1 MYLGVHTPLDVG
13 VAAVMAVLLI
23 FLLKFV
29 FFGNAKPN
37 IFWLLVAMSVLAV
50 SFLLYVTLYPFPVD
64 IDPHNLAS
72 GVKNAYTLLGALAG
86 LVFVYIV
93 DEKWLNFSTKAVW
106 WAQIIKVILGLL
118 LVLAVKSGLK
128 SPLNFLLG
136 ESLGR
141 SVRYFLLVIVAG
153 VLWPLSFKQLG
164 KLGSRGK

>member
-1 MYLGVHTPLDVG
+1 M
-13 VAAVMAVLLI
+13 
-23 FLLKFV
+23 
-29 FFGNAKPN
+29 
-37 IFWLLVAMSVLAV
+37 
-50 SFLLYVTLYPFPVD
+50 
-64 IDPHNLAS
+64 
-72 GVKNAYTLLGALAG
+72 
-86 LVFVYIV
+86 VFVYIV

-164 KLGSRGK
+164 KLGSREK